1 LPSTLDH
8 FENKYLSE
16 VTDENDVDETYSQ
29 RFLNKMN
36 CFLSMIR
43 YGIRHE
49 FNKSYWFR
57 LVRVRYYVGTYGS

>member
-43 YGIRHE
+43 YGIE
-49 FNKSYWFR
+49 Q
-57 LVRVRYYVGTYGS
+57 